1 MEDSSIKIIKDSI
14 MDQSCVNHIK
24 LHLTENLCHIGCIV
38 PTWEKA
44 TGGTITPARSLGT
57 FQNLSYQQTSLRMMT
72 DASCWG
78 QVGGTTIGWSR
89 LTRPGRQRSVL
100 DPGGCVR
107 ARPTICQP
115 SWTSGVSVGLQSC
128 EQNILPKVS
137 STLLLNIHPR
147 LESSSLREECQ
158 QLYVT

>member
-1 MEDSSIKIIKDSI
+1 MKDSSIKIIKDSI

-24 LHLTENLCHIGCIV
+24 LYLTENLCHIGCIV

-44 TGGTITPARSLGT
+44 TGGTITPARSLRT

-100 DPGGCVR
+100 DPGGCVL

-115 SWTSGVSVGLQSC
+115 SWTSGVFVSLLSC
-128 EQNILPKVS
+128 GQNILPRVS
-137 STLLLNIHPR
+137 STLLLNTHPQ
-147 LESSSLREECQ
+147 LESPSLQEECQ